1 MANVK
6 AVHFVGESIVRFLD
20 NSYPDD
26 LRHDF
31 ACTFKQSA
39 TGFLANADE
48 ADTTL
53 SLLLYRIQSNEHLRQ
68 TRPTPFSNRRPPLAL
83 DLDYLLTV
91 WSKAAGDEHVILTWA
106 MRQLQLHPTLDGS
119 ILRGDASWK
128 RTDSIEITPA
138 ELSLEQMARIWD
150 RMHSSYRLS
159 VAYTARVVLVEEDSM
174 TDSLPVVA
182 ERFSYGGVPES
193 NGGRL

>member
-6 AVHFVGESIVRFLD
+6 AVHFVGESIVRLLD

-31 ACTFKQSA
+31 PCIFKQSS
-39 TGFLANADE
+39 TGFLASADE

-68 TRPTPFSNRRPPLAL
+68 ARPTPFSNRRPPLAL
-83 DLDYLLTV
+83 DLEYLLTV
-91 WSKAAGDEHVILTWA
+91 WSKAPGDEHVILTWA
-106 MRQLQLHPTLDGS
+106 MRQLQLHPILDGS
-119 ILRGDASWK
+119 TLRGDASWK
-128 RTDSIEITPA
+128 PTEKIEIIPA
-138 ELSLEQMARIWD
+138 ELTLEQMARIWD

-159 VAYTARVVLVEEDSM
+159 VAYTARLVLVEEASM
-174 TDSLPVVA
+174 PETLQAIA
-182 ERFSYGGVPES
+182 ERFSTGEMGEPGETS
-193 NGGRL
+193 